1 MSTSH
6 TRNCTE
12 PEVCH
17 TSFIMLTP
25 AFELSQDPEY
35 LTLSIRVPYTR
46 TSEFDLYIDGNDFKF
61 FAKPYFLRLTLP
73 GRIVEDGRE
82 KAIFNIDKGLF
93 TLRVPKETAGEH
105 FEGLDLLTSLLAPK
119 GSKSA
124 KPLIE
129 EVTACAEGEDVED
142 EEEEKEFDWQ
152 TEQLV
157 YQETPEEQLTQMHK
171 YGFGNQ
177 RTGVFARLQEELA
190 DVIDVKNP
198 EGTTATERR
207 RARQEAET
215 LAFSPDH
222 YLADLFEDNEIKGLL
237 NYKPWWTKLKCP
249 SDQGGDAG
257 VLFTEE
263 EKEQLR
269 RFTNRSYLHDKT
281 TRGQVW
287 LSLVDILLAY
297 SYEVRSTE
305 GEHNVESP
313 WTVRKLSG
321 TLSWLEAYSSLQDAL
336 VSFGR
341 RALCFPLYR
350 HFDMVSAAIHD
361 TAKILQ
367 FGKSC
372 VLKCLLD
379 IHRVFRENE
388 PAYILNDLY
397 ITDYCIWI
405 QRVKSK
411 KVTALATALQK
422 VSLEKKDLGLEL
434 EELEKAAFLVQEE
447 ENSAVVSHGNSSSTS
462 SDSSGSSESE
472 ESESE
477 GLDCADTHEERGG
490 RGGGG
495 GGELR
500 QHSPPFSNSTSC
512 TIPRGSFNTP
522 LTANKE
528 TGAQHTL
535 AHGSRQLIQ
544 ELEELRITVE
554 TRSSHSKQDAIPNTK
569 SAASEKTG
577 NDGNFLEVNPRKNPL
592 YIVQDN
598 CEESDCQ

>member
-1 MSTSH
+1 M
-6 TRNCTE
+6 
-12 PEVCH
+12 
-17 TSFIMLTP
+17 ITP
-25 AFELSQDPEY
+25 AFELSQDPDY
-35 LTLSIRVPYTR
+35 LTVSIRVPYTR

-82 KAIFNIDKGLF
+82 KATFNIDKGLF
-93 TLRVPKETAGEH
+93 TLRVAKETAGEH

-129 EVTACAEGEDVED
+129 EITACAEGEEEED
-142 EEEEKEFDWQ
+142 EEGEEEFDWQ
-152 TEQLV
+152 IEQQV
-157 YQETPEEQLTQMHK
+157 YQEMPEEQLTQMNR

-190 DVIDVKNP
+190 DLTDIKNP
-198 EGTTATERR
+198 EGTTAAERR
-207 RARQEAET
+207 QARQEAET
-215 LAFSPDH
+215 TAFSPDH
-222 YLADLFEDNEIKGLL
+222 YLADLFEDDEIKGLL

-249 SDQGGDAG
+249 SDQEGETG
-257 VLFTEE
+257 VFFTEE

-269 RFTNRSYLHDKT
+269 RFTNRSYLFDKT
-281 TRGQVW
+281 SRGQVW

-297 SYEVRSTE
+297 CYEVRSTE

-321 TLSWLEAYSSLQDAL
+321 TLSWLEAYSSLQDTL

-341 RALCFPLYR
+341 RVLCFPLYR
-350 HFDMVSAAIHD
+350 HFDMVSAAIRD

-367 FGKSC
+367 LGKSC

-379 IHRVFRENE
+379 VHKVFRENE

-411 KVTALATALQK
+411 KVTALAGALQK
-422 VSLEKKDLGLEL
+422 TSLEKKDLGLEL

-477 GLDCADTHEERGG
+477 GLDCANTHEE

-500 QHSPPFSNSTSC
+500 QHSPPLSSSTSC

-528 TGAQHTL
+528 TSAQHTL
-535 AHGSRQLIQ
+535 AHSSRQLIQ
-544 ELEELRITVE
+544 ELEELTITEE
-554 TRSSHSKQDAIPNTK
+554 TRSSHSEQDAVPNTK

-577 NDGNFLEVNPRKNPL
+577 NAGNFLEVNPRKNPL
-592 YIVQDN
+592 HIVQEN
-598 CEESDCQ
+598 CEESDYQ